1 MSVTTMAEK
10 SFVIK
15 FLIYVIESFEYGI
28 TNKYGLHAYIYIHTH
43 NTYSRLPAGTHTQNT
58 HPMA

>member
-1 MSVTTMAEK
+1 MAEK

-28 TNKYGLHAYIYIHTH
+28 ANKYGLHAY
-43 NTYSRLPAGTHTQNT
+43 NSRTQWHSNS
-58 HPMA
+58 ALQL